1 MAKFINPYNFIPIGS
16 KKSGN
21 AGKGE
26 LSGVIHYSVLTK
38 TPLFIPNTSC
48 DATFETSLEEKEHI
62 SYDFYSYHNQHP
74 AEKGKKVPCY
84 QPVIPGSEIRGMF
97 RSNFEILT
105 SSCLSSL
112 DSDMLLSKRTMESF
126 LPGLI
131 YRDPRTGTYT
141 LYAAEDVLWRTEGE
155 NNLRTKRNWDAEKDY
170 SLKCYRQKDFKEG
183 EKVCFKKCSR
193 KMGKPLAEYVRKYEA
208 NADGFVGYIIKGEDG
223 PQMKH
228 SRDKNTGKI
237 RRLSTQK
244 HCCHIFTLS
253 GKEKVIEKVLSLE
266 TLEDVLK
273 EYERNKKSLYTEYAD
288 ELEAFKKRKGNDYF
302 PVYYSLIA
310 DKGEKRIFLSPAC
323 KTREIYVNTLKSLA
337 GDMAPCQDPQN
348 LCAACSLFGT
358 LIRKSAVA
366 SRLRFSDLQAEKK
379 SQMEE
384 YYYQNGEPVTLPELA
399 APKLNNM
406 EFYVKRPDHAWF
418 WTYDYYVDPQ
428 GKVHIQQGELA
439 GRKFYWHHLIEKVP
453 EAGELTKRNRTVRP
467 VREGCQF
474 QGKIYFDHLTERE
487 LNQLIYTVNAGEDGE
502 LTKKQHGYK
511 LGAAKPFGLGSIATQ
526 VDSVILRSYATEDGT
541 IAVKEIPYTAKDPV
555 QYVDQNQVDYFEK
568 MTNFTSVAG
577 ENVTYPYSKERSE
590 SGYEWYTA
598 NHAKYDR
605 VKKKIANMPNMRTEM
620 IYKEYMEPMNPYV
633 QPVDQKFV
641 DDKQNVPTDRNKKSF
656 SGKEKGNRETGRI
669 KKIGA
674 NFGFIKVD
682 NSTEDLYFSQYE
694 CRDFLKLENGSEVS
708 FVRGKNKKRRLCN
721 QRFFGENELR

>member
-1 MAKFINPYNFIPIGS
+1 MAKFVNPYNFIPIGS

-62 SYDFYSYHNQHP
+62 SYDFYSYHNQAP
-74 AEKGKKVPCY
+74 VEKGKKVPCY

-155 NNLRTKRNWDAEKDY
+155 NNPRTKRNWDAEKDY

-193 KMGKPLAEYVRKYEA
+193 KMGKPLAEYVRKYEV
-208 NADGFVGYIIKGEDG
+208 NADSFVGYIIKGEDG

-244 HCCHIFTLS
+244 HCCHIFTLP

-428 GKVHIQQGELA
+428 GKVHVQQGELA

-502 LTKKQHGYK
+502 LIKKQHGYK

-541 IAVKEIPYTAKDPV
+541 IAVKEVPYTAKDPV

-577 ENVTYPYSKERSE
+577 ENVTYPYSKDSSE

-708 FVRGKNKKRRLCN
+708 FVRGKNKKGDCAISVSLEKMN
-721 QRFFGENELR
+721 

>member
-1 MAKFINPYNFIPIGS
+1 MAKFVNPYNFIPIGS

-26 LSGVIHYSVLTK
+26 LSGLIHYSVLTK

-48 DATFETSLEEKEHI
+48 DVTFETSLEEKEHI
-62 SYDFYSYHNQHP
+62 SYDFYSYHNQAP
-74 AEKGKKVPCY
+74 VEKGKKVPCY

-155 NNLRTKRNWDAEKDY
+155 NNPRTKRNWDAENDY

-183 EKVCFKKCSR
+183 EKVCFKKYSR
-193 KMGKPLAEYVRKYEA
+193 KQGKPLAEYVRKYEA

-244 HCCHIFTLS
+244 HCCHIFTLP

-323 KTREIYVNTLKSLA
+323 KTREIYVNTLKPLA

-474 QGKIYFDHLTERE
+474 KGKIYFDHLTERE

-598 NHAKYDR
+598 NHGRAEKNGKSVNRGSTERNRKLADGG
-605 VKKKIANMPNMRTEM
+605 MPNSRVEM
-620 IYKEYMEPMNPYV
+620 VYKEYMEPMNPYV
-633 QPVDQKFV
+633 QPL
-641 DDKQNVPTDRNKKSF
+641 KQ
-656 SGKEKGNRETGRI
+656 KEKRETGKI
-669 KKIGA
+669 KMIA
-674 NFGFIKVD
+674 PHYGFIKVD
-682 NSTEDLYFSQYE
+682 NSTEDLYFSKYE
-694 CRDFLKLENGSEVS
+694 CRDFPKLEVGSEVS
-708 FVRGKNKKRRLCN
+708 FVKGKNKGKDCAISVFLEKMN
-721 QRFFGENELR
+721 

>member
-1 MAKFINPYNFIPIGS
+1 MAKFVNPYNFIPIGS

-26 LSGVIHYSVLTK
+26 LSGLIHYSVLTK

-48 DATFETSLEEKEHI
+48 DVTFETSLEEKEHI
-62 SYDFYSYHNQHP
+62 SYDFYSYHNQAP
-74 AEKGKKVPCY
+74 VEKGKKVPCY

-155 NNLRTKRNWDAEKDY
+155 NNPRTKRNWDAENDY

-183 EKVCFKKCSR
+183 EKVCFKKYSR
-193 KMGKPLAEYVRKYEA
+193 KQGKPLAEYVRKYEA

-244 HCCHIFTLS
+244 HCCHIFTLP

-474 QGKIYFDHLTERE
+474 KGKIYFDHLTERE

-605 VKKKIANMPNMRTEM
+605 IKKKIANMPNMRTEM

-656 SGKEKGNRETGRI
+656 SGNEKGNRETGKI
-669 KKIGA
+669 KMIGSHY
-674 NFGFIKVD
+674 GFIKVD
-682 NSTEDLYFSQYE
+682 NSAEDLYFSKYE
-694 CRDFLKLENGSEVS
+694 CSEFLKLKVGSEVS
-708 FVRGKNKKRRLCN
+708 FVKGKNKVKDCAIRVSLVKKN
-721 QRFFGENELR
+721 

>member
-1 MAKFINPYNFIPIGS
+1 
-16 KKSGN
+16 
-21 AGKGE
+21 
-26 LSGVIHYSVLTK
+26 
-38 TPLFIPNTSC
+38 
-48 DATFETSLEEKEHI
+48 
-62 SYDFYSYHNQHP
+62 
-74 AEKGKKVPCY
+74 
-84 QPVIPGSEIRGMF
+84 
-97 RSNFEILT
+97 
-105 SSCLSSL
+105 
-112 DSDMLLSKRTMESF
+112 
-126 LPGLI
+126 
-131 YRDPRTGTYT
+131 
-141 LYAAEDVLWRTEGE
+141 
-155 NNLRTKRNWDAEKDY
+155 
-170 SLKCYRQKDFKEG
+170 
-183 EKVCFKKCSR
+183 
-193 KMGKPLAEYVRKYEA
+193 
-208 NADGFVGYIIKGEDG
+208 
-223 PQMKH
+223 MKH

-244 HCCHIFTLS
+244 HCCHIFTLP

-418 WTYDYYVDPQ
+418 WSYDYYVDPQ
-428 GKVHIQQGELA
+428 GKVHVQQGELA

-502 LTKKQHGYK
+502 LIKKQHGYK

-541 IAVKEIPYTAKDPV
+541 IAVKEVPYTAKDPV

-577 ENVTYPYSKERSE
+577 ENVTYPYSKDRSE

-708 FVRGKNKKRRLCN
+708 FVRGKNKKGDCAISVSLEKMN
-721 QRFFGENELR
+721 